1 MDEDVGEEVAVRT
14 HGSGVPVAV
23 EWRGRRYQVV
33 GRPVRWVD
41 RSPWWRWTAA
51 RLPAVVEQPMWTVSL
66 AAPGAEAVVEA
77 DLSVTAGDWWRLERV
92 RG

>member
-1 MDEDVGEEVAVRT
+1 MDEVVGEQVAVRT
-14 HGSGVPVAV
+14 HASGAPVLV
-23 EWRGRRYQVV
+23 EWRGRRYRVV

-51 RLPAVVEQPMWTVSL
+51 RLRAVVEQPMWTVDL
-66 AAPGAEAVVEA
+66 AAGTDDAIEV

>member
-1 MDEDVGEEVAVRT
+1 MDENIGEQVAVRT
-14 HGSGVPVAV
+14 GASGTPSQVT
-23 EWRGRRYQVV
+23 WRGRCYRVV

-66 AAPGAEAVVEA
+66 AASDDVVVEA
-77 DLSVTAGDWWRLERV
+77 ELSVTAGDWWRLERV